1 MEDTEIVTLF
11 SREIL
16 SLRER
21 YPYVVVDFAAMEAVL
36 DLERLQE
43 VIAWMQKAEKTLQ
56 NEIRTDHKAP

>member
-21 YPYVVVDFAAMEAVL
+21 YPYVVVDFAGMEAVL

-43 VIAWMQKAEKTLQ
+43 VIAWMKEAETTLQYEARADQKAS
-56 NEIRTDHKAP
+56 